1 MDIRYQLKNIEQ
13 QQNNDVAE
21 QNENARRLQLSRLR
35 LLYSRFYN
43 ANSLRVN
50 SIPHEYIVLLNYI
63 FEEEQQIRRSEL
75 AELDQI
81 IYNDIV
87 KQEVTDFQINN
98 I

>member
-1 MDIRYQLKNIEQ
+1 
-13 QQNNDVAE
+13 
-21 QNENARRLQLSRLR
+21 LSRLR

-75 AELDQI
+75 AELD
-81 IYNDIV
+81 
-87 KQEVTDFQINN
+87 
-98 I
+98 